1 VDVSRSVATPA
12 TLADDLGVTTGT
24 SFTWLVS
31 FLGMRPI
38 HLSYSLLAFA
48 MMLWPLGVTTAIED
62 LSSPN
67 ASDSPACQ
75 AEGPVLADKS
85 GKPVWL
91 STDALL
97 KRATRCAA
105 PQMPPLLRQ
114 AELNGQVLV
123 DILVDGRGQVQ
134 CVRVVSGHP
143 LLTGSAVDA
152 AKNWTFRPMRK
163 NGKKV
168 SFYGHLRFHFS
179 TGAVPKNEN
188 PCTVAHW

>member
-1 VDVSRSVATPA
+1 
-12 TLADDLGVTTGT
+12 
-24 SFTWLVS
+24 
-31 FLGMRPI
+31 MRPI
-38 HLSYSLLAFA
+38 HLFHLLLVITGTFSLSDCTKIQAVPSNQDISELA
-48 MMLWPLGVTTAIED
+48 D
-62 LSSPN
+62 L
-67 ASDSPACQ
+67 CK
-75 AEGPVLADKS
+75 AEGLVLADKS
-85 GKPVWL
+85 GKPVRL

-114 AELNGQVLV
+114 AELNAQVLV
-123 DILVDGRGQVQ
+123 DIFVDGRGQVQ

-163 NGKKV
+163 NGKEV

-179 TGAVPKNEN
+179 TGAISKNEN